1 MGHFKGDILK
11 VMIVDDEKLALSRLQ
26 RLLNENG
33 IEDITAFN
41 NPVDALKE
49 ITKTKFDA
57 VFLDISMPNISGF
70 ELADSI
76 IALEPK
82 TFIVFQTAYEEY
94 ALEAF
99 KKGGIGYLVKP
110 IESEAIKNILEKIN
124 MFKANSLD
132 ESKKILGKRGD
143 KLYLIDLNDIYYIK
157 ADLDEVIIKIKEA
170 DAYVRRKIGD
180 LETLLSGKNFFRIHR
195 SYIVNVDKIKS
206 MKSVEQSKLQIYFD
220 GITEVITSSKEG
232 AKEFRE
238 YLERRS
244 L

>member
-1 MGHFKGDILK
+1 
-11 VMIVDDEKLALSRLQ
+11 MIVDDEKLALDRLK

-33 IEDITAFN
+33 IEDITEFN
-41 NPVDALKE
+41 NPVVALKE
-49 ITKTKFDA
+49 ITKTKFDV

-76 IALEPK
+76 INIEPK
-82 TFIVFQTAYEEY
+82 TFIVFQTAYEEF
-94 ALEAF
+94 ALKAF
-99 KKGGIGYLVKP
+99 QSGGMGYLVKP
-110 IESEAIKNILEKIN
+110 IESNDIKNILEKIRL
-124 MFKANSLD
+124 FKSSNVD

-143 KLYLIDLNDIYYIK
+143 KLYLIDINEIYYIK
-157 ADLDEVIIKIKEA
+157 ADLDEVIIRIKEA

-180 LETLLSGKNFFRIHR
+180 LETLLNGKNFFRIHR

-206 MKSVEQSKLQIYFD
+206 MRSVEQSKLEISFD
-220 GITEVITSSKEG
+220 GIGEIITSSKEG

-238 YLERRS
+238 YIERRS

>member
-1 MGHFKGDILK
+1 MAHIKGHIMK
-11 VMIVDDEKLALSRLQ
+11 VMIVDDESLALSRLK

-33 IEDITAFN
+33 IEDITAFD
-41 NPVDALKE
+41 NPIEALKE

-57 VFLDISMPNISGF
+57 VFLDISMPNITGL

-76 IALEPK
+76 MQIEPK
-82 TFIVFQTAYEEY
+82 TFIIFQTAHEEF

-99 KKGGIGYLVKP
+99 KNGGIGYLVKP
-110 IESEAIKNILEKIN
+110 IELNDVKNILDKIKS
-124 MFKANSLD
+124 FKVTTD

-143 KLYLIDLNDIYYIK
+143 KLYLIDISDIYYIK
-157 ADLDEVIIKIKEA
+157 ADLDEVIVKIKDA

-180 LETLLSGKNFFRIHR
+180 LETLLSGKNFFRVHR

-206 MKSVEQSKLQIYFD
+206 MRSVEQSKLEISFD
-220 GITEVITSSKEG
+220 GISEIVTSSKEG

-238 YLERRS
+238 YIERRS

>member
-1 MGHFKGDILK
+1 
-11 VMIVDDEKLALSRLQ
+11 MIVDDEKLALSRLQ

-33 IEDITAFN
+33 IEDIAAFN

-110 IESEAIKNILEKIN
+110 IESEAIKSILEKIN
-124 MFKANSLD
+124 MFKADSLD

-220 GITEVITSSKEG
+220 GIAEVITSSKEG